1 MKKKSSTIGTTS
13 ALSKGYWDIPTH
25 SRMKIALLLQLT
37 ACSLLI
43 SCGKDTLRSA
53 DHVYLKPGENY
64 IDEVRDEDDFTG
76 IVCEGKVLINIA
88 ERDDFH
94 VQVHADKSVI
104 DHLETE
110 VEGSTLYIRTEKGY
124 SILGTNISIDI
135 GMPQL
140 TSLVLDG
147 DCRAKLGEFTTDKLL
162 LVSSG
167 DSRIEFDRISC
178 ESIDATIDGNSRIR
192 LKGNTTTLRARI
204 SGDSNLEAEEL
215 GVREADISCRGKSDA
230 EIQSPISLKAAAHG
244 ASTIEYKGK
253 PRDLSVECSG
263 ASSIKK
269 KGN

>member
-1 MKKKSSTIGTTS
+1 
-13 ALSKGYWDIPTH
+13 
-25 SRMKIALLLQLT
+25 MKIVQSLLLT
-37 ACSLLI
+37 CGLLV
-43 SCGKDTLRSA
+43 SCGKSTLQTT
-53 DHVYLKPGENY
+53 DHIYLKASENY
-64 IDEVRDEDDFTG
+64 IDEDRDEDDFTG
-76 IVCEGKVLINIA
+76 IVCEGKVQINIV

-94 VQVHADKSVI
+94 VQVHADKNVI

-110 VEGSTLYIRTEKGY
+110 VEGTILYIRTEKGY
-124 SILGTNISIDI
+124 SIIGTNISVDVTL
-135 GMPQL
+135 PKL

-147 DCRAKLGEFTTDKLL
+147 DCRAKASEFTTDRLV

-167 DSRIEFDRISC
+167 DSRIEFERISG

-204 SGDSNLEAEEL
+204 SGDSNLEAEDL
-215 GVREADISCRGKSDA
+215 AIRDADITCRGKSDA
-230 EIQSPISLKAAAHG
+230 EIQSPLTLKAAAHG

-253 PRDLSVECSG
+253 PGDLSIECSG